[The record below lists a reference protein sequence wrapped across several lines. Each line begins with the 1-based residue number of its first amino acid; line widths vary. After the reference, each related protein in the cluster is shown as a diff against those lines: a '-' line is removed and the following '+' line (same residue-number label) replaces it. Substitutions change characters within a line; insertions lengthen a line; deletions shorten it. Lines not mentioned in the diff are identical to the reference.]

1 MQKYFSL
8 KVMVLVVVRI
18 LVLKGMPCFVSCA
31 PRAQA
36 RLKTPRLGEAK
47 PTIRGV
53 HLGRLDVLHTLCA
66 QCASLLGYASLFD
79 K

>member
-47 PTIRGV
+47 PNTRGV
-53 HLGRLDVLHTLCA
+53 RLDALPPCVPGA
-66 QCASLLGYASLFD
+66 LLVGFGN
-79 K
+79 